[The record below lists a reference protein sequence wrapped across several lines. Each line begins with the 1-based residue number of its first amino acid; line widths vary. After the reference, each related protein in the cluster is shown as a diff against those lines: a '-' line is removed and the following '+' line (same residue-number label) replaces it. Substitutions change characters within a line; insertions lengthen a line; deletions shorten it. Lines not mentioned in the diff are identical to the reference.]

1 MNDDKSPLTDLMSC
15 IVCHRTMKL
24 EKSSPDAESGDLI
37 QYRCETCG
45 RIETLK
51 LVRRSAPSQ

>member
-15 IVCHRTMKL
+15 IVCHRIMKL
-24 EKSSPDAESGDLI
+24 EKSSPDGEGGDLI

-51 LVRRSAPSQ
+51 LVRRSPP